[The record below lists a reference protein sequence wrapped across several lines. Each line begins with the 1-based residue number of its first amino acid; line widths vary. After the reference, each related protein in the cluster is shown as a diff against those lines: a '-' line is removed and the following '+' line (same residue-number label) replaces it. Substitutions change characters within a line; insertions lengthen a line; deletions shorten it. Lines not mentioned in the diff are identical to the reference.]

1 MLDPRFTHQHQHQ
14 QHHHQGLAQSPSSN
28 SIFNRMQQW
37 PSRLFGSTQNRN
49 GSTTPTT
56 SKKIHQHLDGSLDY
70 STSPRLQS
78 HHQHQLSEFVN
89 QLVESQTNT
98 PRLELKRNQQ
108 TKLLLQ
114 QQQPQH
120 LVDLQ
125 KSRFKCESFSSL
137 AGSALLDRV
146 AATRQQQEHQ
156 HILKR
161 STTTTT
167 TTNQSYPIGRKKEG
181 SSNVDSDNL
190 SIVSS
195 CISFLDE
202 HLKENITNSNNISS
216 NNNNSQQNKLVNE
229 MDSTNEYSEPFDYFT
244 SLPAHQN
251 GYEYF
256 FN

>member
-1 MLDPRFTHQHQHQ
+1 
-14 QHHHQGLAQSPSSN
+14 
-28 SIFNRMQQW
+28 MQQW

-56 SKKIHQHLDGSLDY
+56 SKKIHQHLDGSSDY

-78 HHQHQLSEFVN
+78 HHHHHHQLSEFVN

-146 AATRQQQEHQ
+146 AVRQQQEQQ

-167 TTNQSYPIGRKKEG
+167 TNHSCQIGRKKEG

>member
-1 MLDPRFTHQHQHQ
+1 MLDPRFPHQHQ
-14 QHHHQGLAQSPSSN
+14 QHHQGLAQSPSSN

-70 STSPRLQS
+70 NTSPRLQS
-78 HHQHQLSEFVN
+78 HHHQLSEFVN

-108 TKLLLQ
+108 TKL

-146 AATRQQQEHQ
+146 AAKQQQEQQ

-167 TTNQSYPIGRKKEG
+167 NPSYSIGRKKEG

-256 FN
+256 FLINK